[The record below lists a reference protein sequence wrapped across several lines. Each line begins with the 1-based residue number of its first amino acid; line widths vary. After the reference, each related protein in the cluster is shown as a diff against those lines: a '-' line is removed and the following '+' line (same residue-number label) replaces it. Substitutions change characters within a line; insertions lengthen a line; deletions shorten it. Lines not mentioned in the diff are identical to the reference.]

1 MDSNNNTASLSFWGE
16 VMRVYRFPIVMFVLA
31 IVPYLNFTY
40 SAHGGPSWFFLPLC
54 FPWVILRA
62 LIKVVRGPEASR
74 RWYKRFFAVTI
85 PSYIACAL
93 PLSWIATTS
102 IRMTLG
108 APIPTLWF
116 FAIVASP
123 FPWWYFK

>member
-1 MDSNNNTASLSFWGE
+1 MLGFVSAGLFSVSSMNRQTDS
-16 VMRVYRFPIVMFVLA
+16 
-31 IVPYLNFTY
+31 
-40 SAHGGPSWFFLPLC
+40 LPLALPHPRNLRHSASQK
-54 FPWVILRA
+54 FGNLNHVRA
-62 LIKVVRGPEASR
+62 LKMKCPSTGATYVATVPPNTEVLKGPEASR
-74 RWYKRFFAVTI
+74 RWYKSFFAVTI

-102 IRMTLG
+102 IRMTFG

-123 FPWWYFK
+123 FP